1 MKFSEFLNLIG
12 GEFVLVHLGN
22 VNNNEYEADKNAIRA
37 YREDLLDRELINVS
51 IATKNKFEVLLK

>member
-22 VNNNEYEADKNAIRA
+22 VHNNEYEADKNAIRA
-37 YREDLLDRELINVS
+37 YREDLLDRELINVG
-51 IATKNKFEVLLK
+51 IVTKNKFEVLLK